1 MRADARYETVWPD
14 DDFVTPEGHPTH
26 VHDTHQF
33 LYVPLGR
40 IVVTALGVD
49 YELSPSVAVW
59 LPAGLPHSA
68 RFDPDALVLS
78 ETFDPARHH
87 LPYGGA
93 TLVNVSAAQRRVLL
107 GRMRD
112 ADVPGAAADDASLFT
127 ALTDGQADCLPLP
140 QPTSRAARAVAGALL
155 RRPDDQRT
163 ASEWAER
170 LFTSST
176 SLRRAF
182 RAETGL
188 PFSEWRT
195 RLRLNQSL
203 TLLAQ
208 GHQVGAVAARVGFV
222 STNGYIL
229 AFRKHFGRT
238 PGAYARARA
247 EGSSPGTGASVAVRG
262 RSVG

>member
-1 MRADARYETVWPD
+1 MRVNARYETVWPD
-14 DDFVTPEGHPTH
+14 DDFVTPQGHPTH
-26 VHDTHQF
+26 VRDTHQF
-33 LYVPLGR
+33 RYVPLGR

-49 YELSPSVAVW
+49 YELSPSVALW

-68 RFDPDALVLS
+68 RFDPGVLVLS
-78 ETFDPARHH
+78 ETFDPARHP
-87 LPYGGA
+87 LPYRGA
-93 TLVNVSAAQRRVLL
+93 TLVNVSAAQQRLLL

-112 ADVPGAAADDASLFT
+112 SGGPGGAPDDDALFA

-140 QPTSRAARAVAGALL
+140 QPMSQAARAVAGALL
-155 RRPDDQRT
+155 RRPDDPRT

-182 RAETGL
+182 RTETGL
-188 PFSEWRT
+188 AFSEWRT

-208 GHQVGAVAARVGFV
+208 GQQVGTVAARVGFV

-247 EGSSPGTGASVAVRG
+247 AGVGTGTGASMAARG
-262 RSVG
+262 SAQG